1 MNFFKKYKEKIK
13 KSCQASISILLCII
27 ITPVI
32 SIAGMLVEFSR
43 YQSTINLLNELMDA
57 SALSVL
63 ADYDTYLKD
72 RFGLYAISQEADISD
87 AYVSYFG
94 DNTALLGG
102 SVSIT
107 DTATASGDLA
117 LSDIDIIKQQ
127 IVDYAEST
135 DLMAF
140 AMDDLNLDYLLEFLD
155 GIAAGS
161 DTLNNITNAA
171 GTVSDTATKIKEL
184 IEAAEALKTAIESLI
199 SATGALK
206 TSAET
211 FITSITDLLERIKNA
226 NIEINPDEGI
236 AGYIEFVESYI
247 DDITEIA
254 NGYDDFTGKINDIS
268 SAANSVVTEY
278 GNFKTALDAAM
289 ALLDDDGGSDSSD
302 SGDGPEDNVEESIE
316 ETGDALDQ
324 VLQAFDDALD
334 DAFEGMIDGLKD
346 SAEAATDAF
355 TESLEGYVNDTLNFG
370 PLVSSVTK
378 DPVTGEYTI
387 TEEGMGY
394 IDEIL
399 TLVSTIFTD
408 GADPAAVAQGIIDT
422 YLPDFSALSLDTL
435 KNALSTAIDAAE
447 DAFEESASDIAGNI
461 LTKLVNTIRG
471 MFKLDVVYN
480 ADMNAY
486 VSADRLDNGDNPY
499 QDFLDAISAACDAA
513 EGFVSSLGSLN
524 FLEAL
529 KKIAELFKAIYDAVN
544 ALVGIVTGIV
554 SKLMDTI
561 SMFRQGGA
569 AMYEF
574 LLIVAYMTHNL
585 PDRTC
590 GGDFNISV
598 DFSEAEADG
607 TLELNGEATTG
618 FEFSQIPNA
627 ASADKSGFGGIA
639 AIGAILDGAKDDD
652 MFVGAELEYILGGTS
667 SELVN
672 QAIGFFDI
680 YFLRLLINLPTVL
693 LDGEVAT
700 MAASCTIASWVVYL
714 LVIIAEPFLDTVLIV
729 NTPRGEDCPVPAV
742 KLEGAYCTPS
752 GIVDYISA
760 LGELT
765 LGGPLEDLLNEQL
778 GDVSGGT
785 NSSQASASDFGF
797 DVSNLIQMDY
807 QTYMFISI
815 LFTVERK
822 DVVERFAKLAALE
835 AMTYYERN
843 GGTAFSMDNAYAAV
857 NAECSVELESV
868 LGFLNFD
875 SSVLQTKF
883 TRTRGY

>member
-72 RFGLYAISQEADISD
+72 RFGLYAVSQESDISD

-155 GIAAGS
+155 EIAAGS
-161 DTLNNITNAA
+161 ETLNNITNAA
-171 GTVSDTATKIKEL
+171 GKVSDTATKIKAL
-184 IEAAEALKTAIESLI
+184 IEAAEALKTSIESLI
-199 SATGALK
+199 SAVGALK

-211 FITSITDLLERIKNA
+211 FIESITDLLEKIKNA
-226 NIEINPDEGI
+226 NIEINPDEG
-236 AGYIEFVESYI
+236 ALGYIEFVESYI
-247 DDITEIA
+247 DDITAIA

-268 SAANSVVTEY
+268 SAAEAVVTEY
-278 GNFKTALDAAM
+278 GKFKTALDAAM
-289 ALLDDDGGSDSSD
+289 ALLDDGGSDSSD
-302 SGDGPEDNVEESIE
+302 SGDGPEDSVEESIE
-316 ETGDALDQ
+316 ETGDVLDQ

-355 TESLEGYVNDTLNFG
+355 TENLENYVNEELNFG

-387 TEEGMGY
+387 SEEGMGY
-394 IDEIL
+394 VDEIL

-408 GADPAAVAQGIIDT
+408 GADPAAVAQGIVDT
-422 YLPDFSALSLDTL
+422 YLPNFDALSLDTL
-435 KNALSTAIDAAE
+435 KNALSTAIDAAK
-447 DAFEESASDIAGNI
+447 DAFEESASDVAGNI

-499 QDFLDAISAACDAA
+499 QNFLDAVSKACNAASD
-513 EGFVSSLGSLN
+513 FVSALSSLN

-529 KKIAELFKAIYDAVN
+529 KKIAELFEAIYDAVN

-554 SKLMDTI
+554 SKLLDTI

-618 FEFSQIPNA
+618 FAFSQIPNA
-627 ASADKSGFGGIA
+627 ASADKSGFGGLM
-639 AIGAILDGAKDDD
+639 AIGSILAGAKDDD

-667 SELVN
+667 SELLN

-729 NTPRGEDCPVPAV
+729 NTPRGEDCPVPAI

-752 GIVDYISA
+752 GIVDYITA
-760 LGELT
+760 LGDLT
-765 LGGPLEDLLNEQL
+765 LGGPLKDLLNEQL
-778 GDVSGGT
+778 GDVSPGT
-785 NSSQASASDFGF
+785 NSSKASASDFGF
-797 DVSNLIQMDY
+797 DVSNLFQMDY

-815 LFTVERK
+815 LFTVERA
-822 DVVERFAKLAALE
+822 DVVKRFAKLAALE